1 MTDNDLDFFFA
12 YGIVESRV
20 EPSIFDENKFRYQ
33 SHSCKKL
40 TTFGSLQAS

>member
-20 EPSIFDENKFRYQ
+20 EPSIFNENKFRYQ
-33 SHSCKKL
+33 SQSCKKL
-40 TTFGSLQAS
+40 KRFDSLQAS